1 MIEGPRAVRISVPD
15 LALGTQW
22 YTQAFDMEPS
32 EVRPDGVTF
41 HVQGFA
47 VLLVPGP
54 ASPQSPVVY
63 WGVDDVASER
73 QRLMALQTY
82 SDQALVPLNDGAEEA
97 IVYDPFG
104 QAFGLTSLGDPGI
117 RRARN
122 QRSAE
127 KIALRNVRETLD
139 SLQQDEQ
146 SLRKTRR
153 IVLFAGIAI
162 VIALMVTAIVAIQR
176 AKSLQSEKPLTIPRL
191 ERSP

>member
-1 MIEGPRAVRISVPD
+1 MRISVPD
-15 LALGTQW
+15 LALATQW

-32 EVRPDGVTF
+32 EVRPDGVNF

-47 VLLVPGP
+47 VLLVPGA
-54 ASPQSPVVY
+54 ASPLSPVVY

-73 QRLMALQTY
+73 QRLLALQT
-82 SDQALVPLNDGAEEA
+82 SGDQALAPLHDGTEEA

-104 QAFGLTSLGDPGI
+104 HAFGLTSLGDPGI
-117 RRARN
+117 RRARS

-153 IVLFAGIAI
+153 IVLFVGIAI
-162 VIALMVTAIVAIQR
+162 AFALVVTALVAIQR
-176 AKSLQSEKPLTIPRL
+176 AKSLQTEKPLTIPKL